1 MGFPR
6 KTIIAVDTAR
16 EIDLLRPIHRM
27 DFLANSEIHMVHML
41 RKMDY
46 GDGLSFNVNFPLD
59 QDLEAIK
66 AAVIAKMKS
75 MAPEV
80 IPSQYTGKVIFD
92 CLIGYDPKKDFAKYV
107 NEAEADFVIIA
118 SRPTHGVFESSFAY
132 YVSRHCHSNV
142 MVIKS
147 QEA

>member
-27 DFLANSEIHMVHML
+27 DFLADSEIHMVHMV

-66 AAVIAKMKS
+66 AAVITKMRA

-80 IPSQYTGKVIFD
+80 VPYQYTGKVIFD
-92 CLIGYDPKKDFAKYV
+92 CLIGYDPKKDFANYV
-107 NEAEADFVIIA
+107 NEVEADLVLIA

-142 MVIKS
+142 LVIKS